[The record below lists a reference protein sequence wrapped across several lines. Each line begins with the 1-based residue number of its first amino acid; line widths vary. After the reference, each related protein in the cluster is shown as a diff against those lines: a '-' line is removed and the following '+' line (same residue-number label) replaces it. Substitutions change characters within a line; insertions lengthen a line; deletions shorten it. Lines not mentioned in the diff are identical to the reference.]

1 MDFLATMDLGML
13 AAIVIVLF
21 VIASLIFG
29 WMIFYLTRSKT
40 KDAPRHAQ
48 AKPSASPT
56 VPPSPPVTR
65 DAGPPEEK
73 KSELPLREQFAAL
86 SNVSRRA
93 SATPVEVMRLLR
105 DRVTGALIVEVEG
118 EKYRT
123 LREIKDGQIGRR
135 VLQTAADLV
144 RFTEVMK
151 PPERTRIRQ
160 PANSYSAE
168 PSPTASPPAPSTLA
182 LEVAP
187 ALEQETPVPRTP
199 APPSVEREFLQSL
212 ADQMREEQGEREKPS
227 LSPIEFFRRGFAAR
241 RKADLQSE
249 MPVVRNF
256 VEEIEDILQR
266 FVRTYPSF
274 IGKEVHVRTGQDG
287 GVEIQVEEEFYNSPD
302 DIPDPEIRGI
312 LKAAIQ
318 EWEKS

>member
-1 MDFLATMDLGML
+1 MDFLATIDLGIL

-21 VIASLIFG
+21 VAASALFG
-29 WMIFYLTRSKT
+29 WIMFYTMRSRAKEASRNAPARPSARPATPSLAPAT
-40 KDAPRHAQ
+40 KDTL
-48 AKPSASPT
+48 S
-56 VPPSPPVTR
+56 
-65 DAGPPEEK
+65 PEEK
-73 KSELPLREQFAAL
+73 KREPPLREQFAAL

-105 DRVTGALIVEVEG
+105 DRVTGALIIEVEG
-118 EKYRT
+118 EKYRA
-123 LREIKDGQIGRR
+123 LREIKDGRVGRR
-135 VLQTAADLV
+135 VLQTAADFV
-144 RFTEVMK
+144 RFTEVMAPK
-151 PPERTRIRQ
+151 ERTRSRQ
-160 PANSYSAE
+160 P
-168 PSPTASPPAPSTLA
+168 SPPASEEPAPPVPPLAPSTLA

-212 ADQMREEQGEREKPS
+212 AQQMREEQGETTRPS

-241 RKADLQSE
+241 RKASLQSD
-249 MPVVRNF
+249 MPLARSF

-274 IGKEVHVRTGQDG
+274 IGKEVHVSTGPDG
-287 GVEIQVEEEFYNSPD
+287 GIRIQVEKEFYDTPD